1 MTNSNYVE
9 KKHRQKNVLANMYG
23 KVPFFI
29 IWRVSKGQ
37 LVSEG
42 NFGVLES
49 PKKQISF
56 EGNFGVKQTFF

>member
-37 LVSEG
+37 LVFSLILLVIQITLMILLEG
-42 NFGVLES
+42 FLVRLM
-49 PKKQISF
+49 SF
-56 EGNFGVKQTFF
+56 